1 MSARRRV
8 SQRDVSGRTRRSSPT
23 RGGERSGTNGNWRRT
38 KAFPSGAGRSPP
50 PTEGAEALA
59 AGCAWGVASA
69 IQIPKR
75 NLGRRSWAS
84 APTPRGGT
92 RGRHAGVVVP
102 YGWLRRAAA
111 IALGSGAQRSVCA
124 AVAREWAGNA
134 AEITPKVSS
143 NAGQSLSHGLWPCQ
157 LPLHKGA
164 FGDGDADCRVGPAG
178 LLAMIMVFCHSEA
191 SAYTG
196 RGNPSFFTM
205 DGGLGRRVVGPYG
218 KPDQPPSQPARSK
231 ASAPAAARNGRESTL
246 EPSKRDKLPRSPGQR
261 LAKRKAR
268 KEELVK
274 FDFCPTSELCS
285 TGYRVRRSAE
295 GPARA
300 LVGAALIEQDSLGP
314 HPAARQGAP
323 RP

>member
-8 SQRDVSGRTRRSSPT
+8 SQRDVSGRTRRSAPT

-111 IALGSGAQRSVCA
+111 IALSSGAQRSVCA

-164 FGDGDADCRVGPAG
+164 FGDGGCGLPRRPCGPPRNDKRFLSFRGA
-178 LLAMIMVFCHSEA
+178 ER
-191 SAYTG
+191 
-196 RGNPSFFTM
+196 RGNPSFLRWT
-205 DGGLGRRVVGPYG
+205 GVRAAEVVGPYG
-218 KPDQPPSQPARSK
+218 KPNQPPKPA
-231 ASAPAAARNGRESTL
+231 
-246 EPSKRDKLPRSPGQR
+246 
-261 LAKRKAR
+261 
-268 KEELVK
+268 
-274 FDFCPTSELCS
+274 
-285 TGYRVRRSAE
+285 
-295 GPARA
+295 
-300 LVGAALIEQDSLGP
+300 GAQ
-314 HPAARQGAP
+314 
-323 RP
+323 

>member
-8 SQRDVSGRTRRSSPT
+8 SQRDVSGRTRRSAPT

-111 IALGSGAQRSVCA
+111 IALGSGAERSVCA
-124 AVAREWAGNA
+124 SGREEMGGNRSRDHPQRGHQRRT
-134 AEITPKVSS
+134 IPQSRRS
-143 NAGQSLSHGLWPCQ
+143 RDSSLSTRE
-157 LPLHKGA
+157 PLGT
-164 FGDGDADCRVGPAG
+164 GDADCRVAS
-178 LLAMIMVFCHSEA
+178 LLAMTVLILCHSEEA
-191 SAYTG
+191 KRADVGIRLFYDG
-196 RGNPSFFTM
+196 RGFGPPYL
-205 DGGLGRRVVGPYG
+205 GHGLRRPNSVPKFGASV
-218 KPDQPPSQPARSK
+218 KS
-231 ASAPAAARNGRESTL
+231 SAPTESPISTTQASRRAA
-246 EPSKRDKLPRSPGQR
+246 KRPRPRTRGMGENRRRGHQKGALPRDR
-261 LAKRKAR
+261 L
-268 KEELVK
+268 
-274 FDFCPTSELCS
+274 
-285 TGYRVRRSAE
+285 GSA
-295 GPARA
+295 
-300 LVGAALIEQDSLGP
+300 
-314 HPAARQGAP
+314 
-323 RP
+323 